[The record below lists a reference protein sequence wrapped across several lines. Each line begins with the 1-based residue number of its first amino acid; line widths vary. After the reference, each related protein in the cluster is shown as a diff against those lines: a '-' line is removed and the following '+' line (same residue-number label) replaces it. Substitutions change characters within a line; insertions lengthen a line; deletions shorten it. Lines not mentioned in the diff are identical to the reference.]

1 MNQLKIVIIK
11 PLCLEIL
18 KIFLFSMGVKNVCTS
33 NSSSIMQ
40 KIWCDIY
47 EYNDNDI
54 IVMMSFIHDELFI
67 NLVNIFASQQYY
79 KLYHIMN

>member
-1 MNQLKIVIIK
+1 
-11 PLCLEIL
+11 
-18 KIFLFSMGVKNVCTS
+18 
-33 NSSSIMQ
+33 MQ

>member
-18 KIFLFSMGVKNVCTS
+18 KIFLFFMGVKNVCTS

-47 EYNDNDI
+47 EYNDNVI

-67 NLVNIFASQQYY
+67 NLGNIFASQQYY